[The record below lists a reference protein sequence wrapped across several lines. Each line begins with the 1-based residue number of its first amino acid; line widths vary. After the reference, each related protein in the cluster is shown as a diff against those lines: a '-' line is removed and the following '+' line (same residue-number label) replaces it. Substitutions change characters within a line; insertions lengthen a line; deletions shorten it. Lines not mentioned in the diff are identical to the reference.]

1 MPVGSSL
8 LPHLARAT
16 ARLQFYFILAV
27 LSLSPPVHAV
37 NDISLSLG
45 RIEIQSLAA
54 ENVTLAIHMGSGDT
68 VSFTVTATQLSL
80 QNSTLLKDLQISC
93 EQGQLIGMVLAC
105 TEASYQ
111 GTHEQFGTRSGHIG
125 LQYQLDGHMSRISLP
140 ETRFGTGKISGQL
153 ETADGQWKVELQ
165 GSALELTSLR
175 GLADLFALWPVEYS
189 AESGAIDITLDIS
202 GNTDGVKQLSG
213 KLNTHNIGFYGTHA
227 AEALNAETHFELVA
241 NDRWHL
247 RSGGEIRNGAVF
259 IDSGITTGNIRPGI
273 ALEISEKPL
282 RFDMDMYIDRTQQQ
296 IDIKQFV
303 IDHPGVMTSTVRMV
317 ADRESGLKI
326 RDAGLQLSVTDAGQ
340 FYTTYLQPFLLNTRF
355 NNMEINGAFE
365 TDARIDDTSLAL
377 LDMQITDVHARDK
390 SGRYNIAGLQGT
402 LQITDRETPV
412 TSTLLW
418 SGASLY
424 RMLFGPG
431 KLVLESTVQG
441 LNIVSWDDV
450 PVLDG
455 QLKIDSL
462 DIINPGETD
471 MTVRLDGSLTPV
483 SMEQFT
489 TTMGWP
495 VMSGQLTA
503 AIDGLSYSRGQ
514 LVVDGQIDLGLFDG
528 NIHISNLR
536 IEDLLGLVPK
546 LYADIDIK
554 DIDLEL
560 LSNRFTFGQIQGHL
574 GGKVHRLELHAW
586 QPVYFEAALATP
598 ADDPTR
604 HRISQKAVENL
615 GYIGGGAAGA
625 LSSGFLRMFKNYSYG
640 ELGLSCR
647 LYNGSCEMG
656 GVDTTEDGFI
666 IVSRG
671 GSLPPWI
678 EVKGNGHSIKWTTLI
693 EGIKTI
699 TSNQPEFE

>member
-1 MPVGSSL
+1 MPVGSDL
-8 LPHLARAT
+8 LPHPSRAK
-16 ARLQFYFILAV
+16 ARLLFNFILTALV
-27 LSLSPPVHAV
+27 LSPPLYAV

-45 RIEIQSLAA
+45 RIEIQSFAA
-54 ENVTLAIHMGSGDT
+54 ENVTLAIHMGSVDT
-68 VSFTVTATQLSL
+68 VSFIITATNLSI
-80 QNSTLLKDLQISC
+80 QNSTVLEDLQISC
-93 EQGQLIGMVLAC
+93 KQGQLTGMVLVCA
-105 TEASYQ
+105 EATYQ
-111 GTHEQFGTRSGHIG
+111 GSHKQYGPRTGRIG
-125 LQYQLDGHMSRISLP
+125 LQYQLDGRMSRINLP
-140 ETRFGTGKISGQL
+140 ETGFGTGKIATQL
-153 ETADGQWKVELQ
+153 EMTDGHWKVGLQ
-165 GSALELTSLR
+165 GTALELTALH
-175 GLADLFALWPVEYS
+175 GLADLFGLWPAEYS
-189 AESGAIDITLDIS
+189 AESGAIDITLETS
-202 GNTDGVKQLSG
+202 GNADGIKQLSG
-213 KLNTHNIGFYGTHA
+213 RLNTHNIGFYGTHA
-227 AEALNAETHFELVA
+227 AEALQAETHFELVLS
-241 NDRWHL
+241 DRWHL
-247 RSGGEIRNGAVF
+247 RSEGEIRNGAVF
-259 IDSGITTGNIRPGI
+259 VDSGITSGNIRPGI
-273 ALEISEKPL
+273 ALDISGKPL
-282 RFDMDMYIDRTQQQ
+282 RFDMDLYLDRTQQQ
-296 IDIKQFV
+296 IDIKQLV
-303 IDHPGVMTSTVRMV
+303 IDHPAVMTAKMRMV
-317 ADRESGLKI
+317 ADRASGLTS
-326 RDAGLQLSVTDAGQ
+326 RDAELQISVTDAGQ

-355 NNMEINGAFE
+355 NNMDINGAFE
-365 TDARIDDTSLAL
+365 TDARIDNTGLAL
-377 LDMQITDVHARDK
+377 LDMQITNVHARDK
-390 SGRYNIAGLQGT
+390 SGRFNIAGLQGT
-402 LQITDRETPV
+402 LQITDSETPV
-412 TSTLLW
+412 TSTLMW

-424 RMLFGPG
+424 RLLFGPG
-431 KLVLESTVQG
+431 KLVLESTGQG

-462 DIINPGETD
+462 DIVNPGETD

-489 TTMGWP
+489 TAMGWP

-528 NIHISNLR
+528 DIHISNLR
-536 IEDLLGLVPK
+536 IDDLFGLVPK

-574 GGKVHRLELHAW
+574 GGQVHQLELHAW

-598 ADDPTR
+598 EDDPTR
-604 HRISQKAVENL
+604 HRISQKAVESL

-671 GSLPPWI
+671 GMLPPWI